1 MSQSFEQPSNITDN
15 DELADPSDNRMKD
28 VGTIRVEIKLVRLG
42 DEVPFEGYDVTDNEL
57 VHERAKKAGAHCT
70 KCVTISNLGYALL
83 DHMIDLVKRGKQM
96 AHELLLCRRHPTI
109 RTNPGLMWFS
119 SFGTGV

>member
-1 MSQSFEQPSNITDN
+1 
-15 DELADPSDNRMKD
+15 MKD

-42 DEVPFEGYDVTDNEL
+42 GEVPFEGYDVTDNEL

-70 KCVTISNLGYALL
+70 KYVIMSNFGHALL

-96 AHELLLCRRHPTI
+96 AHEPLLCRQHPMI
-109 RTNPGLMWFS
+109 RTNLGLMWFS
-119 SFGTGV
+119 SFGTEV